1 MSRLSP
7 TINSTLYSGI
17 VGDRRQKVVKATV
30 AGTYTSAAVAD
41 GGILLTPADVGMQS
55 FDYVQVF
62 PTFTADTIEEQLVG
76 LGPST
81 STTAGWVLALTD
93 KADDLET
100 ANATAVTGVAH
111 HILVVGN

>member
-41 GGILLTPADVGMQS
+41 GGILLTPAAVGMQS

-81 STTAGWVLALTD
+81 STTAGWVFALTNKD
-93 KADDLET
+93 DDLET
-100 ANATAVTGVAH
+100 ANSTAVTGVAH